1 MRYLLV
7 SQKRRE
13 DDTSKMVNMME
24 KTDFMDGRK
33 KVAIISEAASTGI
46 SLQADRR
53 WARSSRVK
61 LAGKRQPTA

>member
-53 WARSSRVK
+53 WVRSSRVK
-61 LAGKRQPTA
+61 PAGKRQPTA